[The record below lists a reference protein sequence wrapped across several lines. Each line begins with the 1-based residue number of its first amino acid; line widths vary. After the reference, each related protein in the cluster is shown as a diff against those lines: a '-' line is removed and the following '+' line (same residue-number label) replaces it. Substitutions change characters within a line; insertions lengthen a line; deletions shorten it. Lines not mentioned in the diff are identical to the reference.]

1 MKRLL
6 QVLMAVAVL
15 AGCGGNSKV
24 VDQTP
29 AQEPEPVQEQELI
42 QEVTMVP
49 EQLNIVQALGK
60 IMLEA
65 CDGLEK
71 ATDGEAVVSVFDE
84 LVANYAATI
93 AEYRSEFAKLKD
105 LTSDEL
111 KVLYPGDMQAL
122 ENAENTFNARY
133 TGMSDS
139 TLSDEQRL
147 RVENALEM
155 IAGMK

>member
-29 AQEPEPVQEQELI
+29 AQEPEPVQELVVI
-42 QEVTMVP
+42 QDVAMVP

-84 LVANYAATI
+84 LVANYADVI
-93 AEYRSEFAKLKD
+93 AEYRSDFAKLKD

-155 IAGMK
+155 IADMK

>member
-6 QVLMAVAVL
+6 QVLMAVTVL

-24 VDQTP
+24 IDQTP
-29 AQEPEPVQEQELI
+29 AQEPEPVQEQMVI

-93 AEYRSEFAKLKD
+93 AEYRSDFAKLKD

>member
-84 LVANYAATI
+84 LVANYADVI

-155 IAGMK
+155 IADMK

>member
-42 QEVTMVP
+42 QEVIMVP

-84 LVANYAATI
+84 LVANYADVI
-93 AEYRSEFAKLKD
+93 AEYRSDFAKLKD

-133 TGMSDS
+133 TGISDS

>member
-84 LVANYAATI
+84 LVANYADVI
-93 AEYRSEFAKLKD
+93 AEYRSDFAKLKD

>member
-1 MKRLL
+1 MKKLL
-6 QVLMAVAVL
+6 QVLMAVIVL

-24 VDQTP
+24 IDQTP
-29 AQEPEPVQEQELI
+29 AQEPEPVQEQMVI

-65 CDGLEK
+65 CDELEK

-84 LVANYAATI
+84 LVANYADVI
-93 AEYRSEFAKLKD
+93 AEYKSEFAKLKD

-111 KVLYPGDMQAL
+111 KVLYPRDMQAL

-133 TGMSDS
+133 AGISDS

>member
-1 MKRLL
+1 MKKLL
-6 QVLMAVAVL
+6 QVLMAVIVL

-24 VDQTP
+24 IDQTP
-29 AQEPEPVQEQELI
+29 AQEPEPVQEQMVI

-93 AEYRSEFAKLKD
+93 AEYRSDFAKLKD

>member
-29 AQEPEPVQEQELI
+29 AQEPEPVQELVVI
-42 QEVTMVP
+42 QDVAMVP

-84 LVANYAATI
+84 LVANYADVI
-93 AEYRSEFAKLKD
+93 AEYRSDFAKLKD

-147 RVENALEM
+147 RVENALEI

>member
-1 MKRLL
+1 MKSLL

-42 QEVTMVP
+42 QEVTMAP

-65 CDGLEK
+65 CDGLEN

-93 AEYRSEFAKLKD
+93 ADYRSEFAKLKD

-133 TGMSDS
+133 AGMSDS